1 MGPAPFPFLPAL
13 LCQTGKKIL
22 PFFGF
27 PLDKPSASEYHIIK
41 NQTACFMLYLPKII
55 FLRRIL
61 CVI

>member
-41 NQTACFMLYLPKII
+41 NQTACFYAL
-55 FLRRIL
+55 FA
-61 CVI
+61 